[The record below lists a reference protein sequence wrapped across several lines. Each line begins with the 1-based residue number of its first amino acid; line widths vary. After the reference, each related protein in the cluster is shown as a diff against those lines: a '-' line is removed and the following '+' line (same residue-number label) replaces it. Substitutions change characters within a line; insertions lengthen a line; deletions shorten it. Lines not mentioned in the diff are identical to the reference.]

1 MFTEGGRR
9 MKWMMKA
16 ILWLAR
22 NEVQKIGW
30 AQYDRGWEDG
40 VEQQRRDPES
50 TSHYVSFDA
59 EGEEVE

>member
-1 MFTEGGRR
+1 
-9 MKWMMKA
+9 MKLMKKV

-22 NEVQKIGW
+22 KEMQEYGW
-30 AQYDRGWEDG
+30 VQYDRGWEDG

>member
-1 MFTEGGRR
+1 
-9 MKWMMKA
+9 MKWMKKV

-22 NEVQKIGW
+22 NEMRQHGW

-50 TSHYVSFDA
+50 IAHYVSFDA
-59 EGEEVE
+59 EGVEVE